1 MTIDQSQVSEA
12 AARHSSVV
20 RVSAQDPEG
29 GAVTFSIM
37 EGDPEAVF
45 TMGESTGEIRV
56 MGDMDREAREQY
68 ELVSGATL
76 YYSNRRG
83 PGVFCKTS
91 MSAKCP
97 TVTRT
102 LYRSPGC
109 DGRKW
114 VGAVTSLPQC

>member
-56 MGDMDREAREQY
+56 MGDMDREASEQY
-68 ELVSGATL
+68 ELVSYKDVIIYLQHTAEHK
-76 YYSNRRG
+76 RG
-83 PGVFCKTS
+83 PGVFCK
-91 MSAKCP
+91 P
-97 TVTRT
+97 
-102 LYRSPGC
+102 
-109 DGRKW
+109 
-114 VGAVTSLPQC
+114 

>member
-1 MTIDQSQVSEA
+1 MSEA

-68 ELVSGATL
+68 ELVSSANGQHYKDTI
-76 YYSNRRG
+76 
-83 PGVFCKTS
+83 
-91 MSAKCP
+91 MSQH
-97 TVTRT
+97 TVHTVQ
-102 LYRSPGC
+102 Y
-109 DGRKW
+109 
-114 VGAVTSLPQC
+114 VQ

>member
-56 MGDMDREAREQY
+56 MGDMDREVREQY
-68 ELVSGATL
+68 ELVSYTTL
-76 YYSNRRG
+76 HIEMSSYVQSSSNH
-83 PGVFCKTS
+83 
-91 MSAKCP
+91 
-97 TVTRT
+97 
-102 LYRSPGC
+102 
-109 DGRKW
+109 
-114 VGAVTSLPQC
+114 

>member
-1 MTIDQSQVSEA
+1 MRGLCYDNYQSQVSEA

-68 ELVSGATL
+68 ELVSYKDVIIHTT
-76 YYSNRRG
+76 YSR
-83 PGVFCKTS
+83 
-91 MSAKCP
+91 A
-97 TVTRT
+97 
-102 LYRSPGC
+102 
-109 DGRKW
+109 
-114 VGAVTSLPQC
+114 

>member
-1 MTIDQSQVSEA
+1 MTVDQSQVSEA

-37 EGDPEAVF
+37 EGDPGAVF

-68 ELVSGATL
+68 ELVSAANIKI
-76 YYSNRRG
+76 YHYEPAYS
-83 PGVFCKTS
+83 
-91 MSAKCP
+91 
-97 TVTRT
+97 TVEV
-102 LYRSPGC
+102 LVVCEPFIFI
-109 DGRKW
+109 
-114 VGAVTSLPQC
+114 P

>member
-1 MTIDQSQVSEA
+1 MNFDQSQVSEA

-68 ELVSGATL
+68 ELVSYTTL
-76 YYSNRRG
+76 HIEMSSYVQSSSNH
-83 PGVFCKTS
+83 
-91 MSAKCP
+91 
-97 TVTRT
+97 
-102 LYRSPGC
+102 
-109 DGRKW
+109 
-114 VGAVTSLPQC
+114 

>member
-1 MTIDQSQVSEA
+1 MTVDQSQVSEA

-37 EGDPEAVF
+37 SGDPGAVF

-68 ELVSGATL
+68 ELVSAANMKI
-76 YYSNRRG
+76 YHYEPAYST
-83 PGVFCKTS
+83 VEVLVVCK
-91 MSAKCP
+91 P
-97 TVTRT
+97 FIFI
-102 LYRSPGC
+102 P
-109 DGRKW
+109 
-114 VGAVTSLPQC
+114 